1 MQPDVIDTS
10 NEISYPQEINLQKII
25 NTDFNV
31 QSESWFKLSSFLL
44 VANYFRIIFVVATY
58 GHDMYEYVTL
68 IIMSS
73 AVLADPVHLQS
84 DPDPTK

>member
-1 MQPDVIDTS
+1 VQPDVIDTS